1 MPKRRKRKEKERK
14 ILVEETLTTSDDLER
29 SFVIKHIIT
38 SEDLETQRKSTKG

>member
-29 SFVIKHIIT
+29 SFVIARAKLVRI
-38 SEDLETQRKSTKG
+38 LKKK